1 MSNEK
6 DDKVKAAKD
15 VVRDVIDVAI
25 SDTLEK
31 FKGES
36 LNLFSESAR
45 ITLTSA
51 IAAEVFSSL
60 SPLIEDIVSEN
71 ESLWFMLDEM
81 KVSDDLRAFEYIS
94 LAMLLTLAEN
104 DIRSLDDLA
113 GLDNEELLEFL
124 GPHGLSDDGEA
135 GDIIM
140 AARAHWFADEDAVGA
155 EEAKEAPDSGDQPA
169 VSDA

>member
-1 MSNEK
+1 MRDIAGELQNRAVEYVERESNRIN
-6 DDKVKAAKD
+6 AA
-15 VVRDVIDVAI
+15 
-25 SDTLEK
+25 
-31 FKGES
+31 
-36 LNLFSESAR
+36 
-45 ITLTSA
+45 
-51 IAAEVFSSL
+51 
-60 SPLIEDIVSEN
+60 
-71 ESLWFMLDEM
+71 LDEM

-155 EEAKEAPDSGDQPA
+155 EEAKEASDTGDQPA
-169 VSDA
+169 VSDT

>member
-1 MSNEK
+1 MAEGY
-6 DDKVKAAKD
+6 VFPEEIA
-15 VVRDVIDVAI
+15 
-25 SDTLEK
+25 
-31 FKGES
+31 ES
-36 LNLFSESAR
+36 TSEE
-45 ITLTSA
+45 LSA
-51 IAAEVFSSL
+51 IQGFDENIAGELQNRAVEYVERESNRINAA
-60 SPLIEDIVSEN
+60 
-71 ESLWFMLDEM
+71 LDEM

-140 AARAHWFADEDAVGA
+140 AARAHWFADEDAVGV
-155 EEAKEAPDSGDQPA
+155 EEAKEASDTGDQPA
-169 VSDA
+169 VSDT